1 MYKKPIEIFMM
12 LFGML
17 VVLASCNEDGNTN
30 TSKQVKNAKP
40 WTADYFQY
48 ELTGDGTGVVITGF
62 RQEAYEEKANS
73 QGKMFYMPK
82 SNVLYFPAEIEN
94 LPVKG
99 ICFTQKRM
107 SRLANEN
114 GDGDEI
120 PWDLVIIPDT
130 VEFVTSTYNVNIV
143 RICAKKIVPGKK
155 AVYGYGNEKGLSSK
169 KPYPN
174 NPDYEF
180 FFLEEFVVPDTVK
193 QKLGAYHKF
202 NGTTVIILDRIEELK
217 DFSSDTLKSIT
228 FPKNLKKINGNYG
241 EGFSYCRNLT
251 EIIIPDEIKQIEF
264 DWCSF
269 KGTHLTLK
277 TQAKLKELGYT
288 GSF

>member
-1 MYKKPIEIFMM
+1 MYLPNLKRINNTPSVFSKNIKKIVNRVDKKW
-12 LFGML
+12 GY
-17 VVLASCNEDGNTN
+17 NE
-30 TSKQVKNAKP
+30 
-40 WTADYFQY
+40 
-48 ELTGDGTGVVITGF
+48 
-62 RQEAYEEKANS
+62 
-73 QGKMFYMPK
+73 
-82 SNVLYFPAEIEN
+82 
-94 LPVKG
+94 
-99 ICFTQKRM
+99 KRINKYGG
-107 SRLANEN
+107 L
-114 GDGDEI
+114 
-120 PWDLVIIPDT
+120 LCT
-130 VEFVTSTYNVNIV
+130 
-143 RICAKKIVPGKK
+143 KKIVPGKK
-155 AVYGYGNEKGLSSK
+155 AVYGHGNEKGLFSNDR
-169 KPYPN
+169 YPN

-193 QKLGAYHKF
+193 QKLGAYYAF
-202 NGTTVIILDRIEELK
+202 NGTTVIIPDRIEELK